1 MRQIEFDTELQD
13 KPFLAVPQE
22 VAAQLP
28 KSGRAKVILF
38 VAEDAE
44 DGEWQAAAYEQFM
57 RENSSEDS
65 VYDKYPRVRRDL
77 RLPLSVY
84 LRNFH

>member
-13 KPFLAVPQE
+13 KPFLAMPEE

-28 KSGRAKVILF
+28 KSGRAKVILL

-44 DGEWQAAAYEQFM
+44 DEEWQAAAYEQFM
-57 RENSSEDS
+57 RKNSSEDS
-65 VYDKYPRVRRDL
+65 VYDKYA
-77 RLPLSVY
+77 
-84 LRNFH
+84 

>member
-22 VAAQLP
+22 IAAQLP
-28 KSGRAKVILF
+28 KSGHAKVILL
-38 VAEDAE
+38 VDAE
-44 DGEWQAAAYEQFM
+44 DEEWQVAAYERFM

-65 VYDKYPRVRRDL
+65 VYDKYA
-77 RLPLSVY
+77 
-84 LRNFH
+84 

>member
-28 KSGRAKVILF
+28 KSGHAKVILLL
-38 VAEDAE
+38 AEDPE
-44 DGEWQAAAYEQFM
+44 DNEWQAASYEQFM
-57 RENSSEDS
+57 REDSPEDS
-65 VYDKYPRVRRDL
+65 VYDKYA
-77 RLPLSVY
+77 
-84 LRNFH
+84 

>member
-13 KPFLAVPQE
+13 KPFLTLPQE

-28 KSGRAKVILF
+28 KSDHAKVLLL
-38 VAEDAE
+38 VSEDVE
-44 DGEWQAAAYEQFM
+44 DGEWQAAYEQFM

-65 VYDKYPRVRRDL
+65 VYDKYA
-77 RLPLSVY
+77 
-84 LRNFH
+84 

>member
-22 VAAQLP
+22 IAAQLP
-28 KSGRAKVILF
+28 KSGHAKVILL
-38 VAEDAE
+38 VDAE
-44 DGEWQAAAYEQFM
+44 DEEWQVAAYEQFM

-65 VYDKYPRVRRDL
+65 VYDKYA
-77 RLPLSVY
+77 
-84 LRNFH
+84 

>member
-13 KPFLAVPQE
+13 KPFLTVPEE

-28 KSGRAKVILF
+28 KFGHAKVILL

-44 DGEWQAAAYEQFM
+44 DEEWRAAAYEQFM
-57 RENSSEDS
+57 RGNSSEDS
-65 VYDKYPRVRRDL
+65 VYDKYA
-77 RLPLSVY
+77 
-84 LRNFH
+84 

>member
-22 VAAQLP
+22 VAAQLA
-28 KSGRAKVILF
+28 KFGHAKVILL

-44 DGEWQAAAYEQFM
+44 DGEWQAAANEQFM

-65 VYDKYPRVRRDL
+65 VYDKYA
-77 RLPLSVY
+77 
-84 LRNFH
+84 

>member
-28 KSGRAKVILF
+28 KSGHAKVILL
-38 VAEDAE
+38 VDAE
-44 DGEWQAAAYEQFM
+44 DEEWQTAAYEQFM

-65 VYDKYPRVRRDL
+65 VYDKYA
-77 RLPLSVY
+77 
-84 LRNFH
+84 